1 MRSILLATA
10 SLGLTAC
17 MAHAVPSDT
26 SLETTSPSAP
36 AADTLPRQL
45 RVVAFNVHM
54 VDGAT
59 IARGIDSDPL
69 LKTADLIMLEEVHRR
84 GTECSG
90 ACALG
95 EHLGFYS
102 VYAPGHVHGDG
113 TDGVALLSRSP
124 ILSAEV
130 IELPRFDTHINA
142 QRKVAIAAK
151 VMIDGKPVSVY
162 AVHLDNRIDV
172 RDRRTQMLP
181 VLQHAE
187 KQTTPVIIAGDFN
200 TSPFTWI
207 GRLIPIPTGT
217 QDDRLEELV
226 RAHGFD
232 TPVKDSGP
240 TSRWLSMKLDAI
252 YTRGFSTVKFATNDA
267 DDISDHFAL
276 WAVMTRKDS

>member
-1 MRSILLATA
+1 MRSILVA
-10 SLGLTAC
+10 SLASLAAC
-17 MAHAVPSDT
+17 MAHAVPSDKT
-26 SLETTSPSAP
+26 LETTSPPAP
-36 AADTLPRQL
+36 AATTLPRQL

-69 LKTADLIMLEEVHRR
+69 LRNADLIMLEEVHRR
-84 GTECSG
+84 GSECSG

-130 IELPRFDTHINA
+130 IELPHFDTHINS
-142 QRKVAIAAK
+142 QRKVAIAATIL
-151 VMIDGKPVSVY
+151 VDGRAGHRLRRAP
-162 AVHLDNRIDV
+162 RQP
-172 RDRRTQMLP
+172 DRRP
-181 VLQHAE
+181 RSPHADAAGARARRDADDG
-187 KQTTPVIIAGDFN
+187 PVIIAGDFN
-200 TSPFTWI
+200 TSPFTW
-207 GRLIPIPTGT
+207 LAHLVPILTTT
-217 QDDRLEELV
+217 QDDHLEELV

-252 YTRGFSTVKFATNDA
+252 YTRGFDTVRFATNDG
-267 DDISDHFAL
+267 DDISDHLAL
-276 WAVMTRKDS
+276 WAVMNRRS